1 MQDDSIPKITRRD
14 FLKGS
19 AALGASVAL
28 MGKLH
33 FPSAL
38 EKAHAPSMMDIAEVK
53 RGACRSCL
61 YGQCTVLY
69 KVKDGVLTGVE
80 GDPEGPWNTGKM
92 CVRGNSVTR
101 YVYNPYR
108 IKNPMKRTNPKK
120 GLDVD
125 PGWVEIT
132 WDEAI
137 NTLVGKLSTVRK
149 EDPRKLVWYSGF
161 PSIPFFVGG
170 LAGIF
175 AGVFG
180 TPNAIEST
188 GAMCSVHMSSALVS
202 GSGIESP
209 DIEHG
214 KYILA
219 MGWTVGPNIGSAD
232 GGSDKVLDAV
242 ERGLRIVAV
251 DPHQT
256 IESRYGEWVPIRPGA
271 DLPFLLAM
279 AHVILYEI
287 KKFDEDFLKSH
298 TTATY
303 LIDPKGNYIRDPES
317 QKPLMYNSKQKAAVP
332 FDDPDTANLALEG
345 EYEVN
350 GIKARPVFAL
360 IKQGM
365 NEYTPEWQENLTTV
379 PAATLR
385 RISQE
390 FVEAAHIGDT
400 IMLDGVSLPYRPAS
414 IGIGRGVSMHRDGH
428 LAYWMSMVINQ
439 LVGAVSVPGGI
450 QSYPGPMKLVPDQ
463 DGVVTEEKSMLFH
476 RHPFKFPPDRIDGY
490 EYMPYGFSH
499 GQRAV
504 DVILEPEKYH
514 MNYKPEI
521 LVQYA
526 SNWFTKAGA
535 DVDRISDALRQIPFI
550 FSFSYHFDEHTAFAD
565 IVVPDC
571 TYLEQNFMW
580 NGEEIDRPGHRSLW
594 NHQAVH
600 KPIVTPLYQ
609 SRPPDEVLI
618 DVAERVGMLYGPG
631 QLNFIMNF
639 RLGLKPE
646 YQLALDQK
654 YTTADMI
661 DRALRSYYGDE
672 YTFDAVAEKGGAY
685 IQLPASQS
693 YSYTFFPGNKTRL
706 PIYNMSIKTAGEEL
720 LAALK
725 TAGIQH
731 PGWSEDDIR
740 FYYVGVPAW
749 KPTPTQ
755 EAPDGFD
762 LYGVVW
768 KNHQFLFD
776 VANTNGNPYLQEV
789 LDKQHPFYGK
799 VLLHPKTADKKG
811 LSDGDQVY
819 LESQF
824 GGKVGPYPIKTT
836 GTIHPEAVGVI
847 SGVGDRKASGMNP
860 YAKRGI
866 AYNRLLSYKWE
877 SLDIYTGG
885 IELSPRI
892 KVTKA

>member
-1 MQDDSIPKITRRD
+1 
-14 FLKGS
+14 
-19 AALGASVAL
+19 
-28 MGKLH
+28 
-33 FPSAL
+33 
-38 EKAHAPSMMDIAEVK
+38 
-53 RGACRSCL
+53 
-61 YGQCTVLY
+61 
-69 KVKDGVLTGVE
+69 
-80 GDPEGPWNTGKM
+80 
-92 CVRGNSVTR
+92 
-101 YVYNPYR
+101 
-108 IKNPMKRTNPKK
+108 
-120 GLDVD
+120 
-125 PGWVEIT
+125 
-132 WDEAI
+132 
-137 NTLVGKLSTVRK
+137 
-149 EDPRKLVWYSGF
+149 
-161 PSIPFFVGG
+161 
-170 LAGIF
+170 
-175 AGVFG
+175 
-180 TPNAIEST
+180 
-188 GAMCSVHMSSALVS
+188 
-202 GSGIESP
+202 
-209 DIEHG
+209 
-214 KYILA
+214 
-219 MGWTVGPNIGSAD
+219 
-232 GGSDKVLDAV
+232 
-242 ERGLRIVAV
+242 
-251 DPHQT
+251 
-256 IESRYGEWVPIRPGA
+256 
-271 DLPFLLAM
+271 
-279 AHVILYEI
+279 
-287 KKFDEDFLKSH
+287 
-298 TTATY
+298 
-303 LIDPKGNYIRDPES
+303 
-317 QKPLMYNSKQKAAVP
+317 
-332 FDDPDTANLALEG
+332 
-345 EYEVN
+345 
-350 GIKARPVFAL
+350 
-360 IKQGM
+360 
-365 NEYTPEWQENLTTV
+365 
-379 PAATLR
+379 
-385 RISQE
+385 
-390 FVEAAHIGDT
+390 
-400 IMLDGVSLPYRPAS
+400 
-414 IGIGRGVSMHRDGH
+414 MHRDGH

-450 QSYPGPMKLVPDQ
+450 QSYPGPMKLTPDQ

-526 SNWFTKAGA
+526 ANWFTKAGA
-535 DVDRISDALRQIPFI
+535 DVDRISKALRQIPFI

-600 KPIVTPLYQ
+600 KPIVAPLYQ

-654 YTTADMI
+654 YSTADMI

-672 YTFDAVAEKGGAY
+672 HTFDAVAEKGGAY
-685 IQLPASQS
+685 IQLPASKS

-731 PGWSEDDIR
+731 PGWSENDIR

-755 EAPDGFD
+755 EAPEGFD

-768 KNHQFLFD
+768 KNHQLLFD

-789 LDKQHPFYGK
+789 LEEQHPLYGK
-799 VLLHPKTADKKG
+799 VLLHPRTAGEKG
-811 LSDGDQVY
+811 LGDGDQVY

-824 GGKVGPYPIKTT
+824 GGKIGPYPIKTT
-836 GTIHPEAVGVI
+836 GTVHPEAVGVI
-847 SGVGDRKASGMNP
+847 SGVGDRKAPGMNP
-860 YAKRGI
+860 YAKLGI